1 MMWREISTNKYYFIF
16 IALVKYL
23 YDYTQ
28 LCAVWFLLTPLPPP
42 RPLREGA
49 RVWGLPHP
57 PAQKPP
63 VTLNIVQLA
72 LVIYLT
78 VVLLK

>member
-42 RPLREGA
+42 APCGRGLGCGAFLTRP
-49 RVWGLPHP
+49 HKSP
-57 PAQKPP
+57 P
-63 VTLNIVQLA
+63 
-72 LVIYLT
+72 
-78 VVLLK
+78 